1 MRSSWCSRR
10 TWRSTR
16 PAGPRTSLVRNAALR
31 LSGQQKGLGHGLAL
45 RRERRWGTVGALGI
59 GRALNH
65 AFQAACAVRIRL
77 ARIRLAALEAN
88 LAEERHELHHHGLHG
103 IDGP

>member
-16 PAGPRTSLVRNAALR
+16 PAG
-31 LSGQQKGLGHGLAL
+31 LAL
-45 RRERRWGTVGALGI
+45 RRERRRGTVSALGI

-88 LAEERHELHHHGLHG
+88 LAEERHELDQHGEWN
-103 IDGP
+103 